1 MIEGSNTRNNVGD
14 FVDLDY
20 SDGLDMMSLLTS
32 YVSLSQGVPLVGK
45 QFYNPLLPCCDM
57 DTLLSYKYYK

>member
-20 SDGLDMMSLLTS
+20 IDGLDMMRLLTS
-32 YVSLSQGVPLVGK
+32 YVSLSRSVPLVGK
-45 QFYNPLLPCCDM
+45 QFYNSLLPC
-57 DTLLSYKYYK
+57 L